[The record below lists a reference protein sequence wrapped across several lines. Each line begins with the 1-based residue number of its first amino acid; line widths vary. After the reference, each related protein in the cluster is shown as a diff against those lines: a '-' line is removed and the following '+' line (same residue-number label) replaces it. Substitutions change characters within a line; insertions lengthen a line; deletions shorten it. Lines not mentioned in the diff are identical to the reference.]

1 MQDTPNP
8 IQDNLESTQENAAV
22 EQGETAAE
30 VTPEARIAALEAE
43 LAEAKDQFLRTR
55 AEMDN
60 LRKRAA
66 EELATARKHAI
77 NKFAHEVLP
86 VKDSL
91 EMALA
96 DQSGQF
102 EALKFG
108 VDLTLKQLVAAF
120 DKVHIK
126 EVNPLGEKLDPH
138 QHQAI
143 STEESDAEPNT
154 VVRVMQKGYMLA
166 DRVLRPA
173 MVVVSKPKE

>member
-8 IQDNLESTQENAAV
+8 IQDNPESSQQPELVNAGV
-22 EQGETAAE
+22 EL
-30 VTPEARIAALEAE
+30 TPEARIAVLEAE
-43 LAEAKDQFLRTR
+43 LAEAKDQFLRAR

-60 LRKRAA
+60 LRKRTAD
-66 EELATARKHAI
+66 ELAAARKHAI

-108 VDLTLKQLVAAF
+108 VDLTLKQLVSAL
-120 DKVHIK
+120 DKAHIK

-138 QHQAI
+138 LHQAI

-154 VVRVMQKGYMLA
+154 VVRVMQKGYVLA
-166 DRVLRPA
+166 ERVLRPA
-173 MVVVSKPKE
+173 MVVVAKPKA